1 MIVCLGVAEISGEG
15 HACKVSLD
23 QTWKMTG
30 SSSAWHGSRSIAR
43 SPLGPRVSCRLGL
56 VNALVEVEGIG
67 IAEIKGSK
75 WKWTE
80 LSGVAWHGINKH
92 RLNCVPI
99 SALSKLSN

>member
-67 IAEIKGSK
+67 I
-75 WKWTE
+75 E
-80 LSGVAWHGINKH
+80 LS
-92 RLNCVPI
+92 
-99 SALSKLSN
+99 